1 MPPLSLLF
9 SSDQETSRVLIRA
22 LQELEFR
29 VEHCPEIFAAVERLT
44 TRKSEMLLAD
54 WDDGLEASFLLKTSR
69 ELKAN
74 QPEFTIAVVS
84 TREAETA
91 AKTVGADFV
100 LKKPF
105 TSDQAKYALLTCD
118 TFLARMRKWLPAIL
132 AEAERR
138 TAAPEQKSTTTEPV
152 QASEAR
158 EPTTAPARHYDRTL
172 ASGPGSVLGKY
183 AALPRKSGSTRA
195 NRFLIAALATTL
207 LACGYAFSGAGELQ
221 SVATAIPMRFERV
234 LQGLRRSD
242 GLAETSASAASQG
255 ANDLPIKDAA
265 NGSMHVHVVP
275 IHRILVENAALPKPV
290 HAIGEVQPSPQSLPS
305 VPAPAIPESL
315 RAAAFATP
323 SGATGNGL
331 LDALEPVSL
340 TEDLSQ
346 NLLLE
351 KVQPRYPEQALRS
364 GLQGSVVLQALIGRD
379 GRIQNLTLVQGSFL
393 LGQSAYQ
400 AVKQWRY
407 RPYFRNGHA
416 VQAQTFVTVDFSLP
430 TRSSATLPLSH

>member
-9 SSDQETSRVLIRA
+9 SSDQETSRVLIQA

-29 VEHCPEIFAAVERLT
+29 VEHCAEIFAAVERLT
-44 TRKSEMLLAD
+44 ARKSELLFAD

-74 QPEFTIAVVS
+74 QPDFTVALVS

-100 LKKPF
+100 LRKPF

-118 TFLARMRKWLPAIL
+118 NFLARMREWLPKNVPVRKSAP
-132 AEAERR
+132 AEPTYDARASR
-138 TAAPEQKSTTTEPV
+138 PEQD
-152 QASEAR
+152 AR
-158 EPTTAPARHYDRTL
+158 EHHISVASAYGRAGARGSGLAKYTAR
-172 ASGPGSVLGKY
+172 
-183 AALPRKSGSTRA
+183 PRKRAKSRA
-195 NRFLIAALATTL
+195 NRFLVAAFATTL
-207 LACGYAFSGAGELQ
+207 LACAYAFDGVRESQPVTAAI
-221 SVATAIPMRFERV
+221 SVKFERA
-234 LQGLRRSD
+234 
-242 GLAETSASAASQG
+242 LALFHQSAGSTRTDASPAELPVEDSPIVAASSG
-255 ANDLPIKDAA
+255 NL
-265 NGSMHVHVVP
+265 HVRVVP
-275 IHRILVENAALPKPV
+275 VHRNLVENAALPRPS
-290 HAIGEVQPSPQSLPS
+290 HAAGEARPSPEPPPS
-305 VPAPAIPESL
+305 VPVPAIPESL
-315 RAAAFATP
+315 RAAAFAAP
-323 SGATGNGL
+323 PAATRSAL

-340 TEDLSQ
+340 TEDLSE

-351 KVQPRYPEQALRS
+351 KVQPRYPEQALRA

-379 GRIQNLTLVQGSFL
+379 GRIQSLTLVQGSFL

-430 TRSSATLPLSH
+430 TRSSALPIAH